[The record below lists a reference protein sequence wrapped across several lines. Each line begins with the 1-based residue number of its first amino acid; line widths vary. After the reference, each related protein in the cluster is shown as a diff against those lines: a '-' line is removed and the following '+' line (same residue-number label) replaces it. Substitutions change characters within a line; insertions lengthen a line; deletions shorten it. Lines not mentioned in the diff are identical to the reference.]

1 MTREI
6 KFRAWDKVAR
16 RIMTVDMLR
25 IIGNCGYQQIGLVA
39 EDLDYIRHPE
49 NVELMQYTGLKDKN
63 GKEIYESD
71 ILNNGDIGST
81 NWIVTWNEKGFYS
94 YCDDEVCEDSPMSHL
109 EHLEIIGNI
118 YENPNIIKA
127 NENKN

>member
-1 MTREI
+1 MREI
-6 KFRAWDKVAR
+6 KFRAWGKAYEEDELKMR
-16 RIMTVDMLR
+16 YSDEYPDMGAFWTLC
-25 IIGNCGYQQIGLVA
+25 IGQWTRKPHQ
-39 EDLDYIRHPE
+39 E
-49 NVELMQYTGLKDKN
+49 ELMQYTGLKDKN

-118 YENPNIIKA
+118 YENPNLIK
-127 NENKN
+127 